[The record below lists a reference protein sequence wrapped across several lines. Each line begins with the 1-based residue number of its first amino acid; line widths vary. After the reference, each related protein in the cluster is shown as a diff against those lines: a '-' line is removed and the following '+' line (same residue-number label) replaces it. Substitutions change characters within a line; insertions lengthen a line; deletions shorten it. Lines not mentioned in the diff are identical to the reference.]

1 MIRLYHL
8 YPDLMD
14 LYGDYANLLILSR
27 ALARAGFENEIV
39 KRSLIDRFDLSDA
52 GFVYIGSGRESRQKR
67 AMAHLLKNRE
77 TFAAAFERGVPILLT
92 GNAMEMIG
100 KSVTD
105 REGEKHEGLALASF
119 ETYEGDKRLV
129 SDEIVSLGDEKL
141 VGFVNKASE
150 IRNVDS
156 PLFRVEF
163 GLGNAGEEKSE
174 GYTAKNLF
182 ATHLIG
188 PILVKNPAFLAR
200 MVRLAAG
207 GKPVDAGAIRDK
219 YADEAYAI
227 TLAELSKRAETESK
241 SNI

>member
-27 ALARAGFENEIV
+27 ALSRAGYENEIV

-52 GFVYIGSGRESRQKR
+52 GFIYIGSGRESSQKR
-67 AMAHLLKNRE
+67 AMEHLLRNRGE
-77 TFAAAFERGVPILLT
+77 FLGAYERGVPILLT

-105 REGEKHEGLALASF
+105 RKGERHEGLGIASF
-119 ETYEGDKRLV
+119 ETAEGDKRLV
-129 SDEIVSLGDEKL
+129 SDEIVSRNGKKL
-141 VGFVNKASE
+141 VGFINKASE
-150 IRNVDS
+150 IKGVDR

-163 GLGNAGEEKSE
+163 GLGNAGEEKEE
-174 GYTAKNLF
+174 GYQAKSLF

-188 PILVKNPAFLAR
+188 PILVKNPAFLLEMTA
-200 MVRLAAG
+200 LAAKG
-207 GKPVDAGAIRDK
+207 SVDAERIRDR
-219 YADEAYAI
+219 YAEEAFQI
-227 TLAELSKRAETESK
+227 TLEELSKRAETETK

>member
-27 ALARAGFENEIV
+27 ALTRAGFENEIV

-52 GFVYIGSGRESRQKR
+52 GFIYIGSGRESSQKR
-67 AMAHLLKNRE
+67 AMEHLLRNRE
-77 TFAAAFERGVPILLT
+77 EFRDAFLRDVPILLT

-105 REGEKHEGLALASF
+105 KNGIKHEGLGIASF
-119 ETYEGDKRLV
+119 EAVEGEKRLV
-129 SDEIVSLGDEKL
+129 SDEIVTRGKEKL
-141 VGFVNKASE
+141 VGFINKSSE
-150 IRNVDS
+150 ISGVEK
-156 PLFRVEF
+156 PLFHVEF
-163 GLGNAGEEKSE
+163 GLGNAGEEKEE
-174 GYTAKNLF
+174 GYTERNLF

-188 PILVKNPAFLAR
+188 PVLVKNPSFLLE
-200 MVRLAAG
+200 MTSLAAKEEVG
-207 GKPVDAGAIRDK
+207 MDAIRDR
-219 YADEAYAI
+219 YADEAFRI
-227 TLAELSKRAETESK
+227 TLEELSKRAAVETK